1 MKKPEAAVKTVNWS
15 RPIRL
20 TALLLAA
27 CVILPSLGCSYF
39 QTSTSANLAPFAEQT
54 LAMAGSFEHSLGQGR
69 LVYARHLAQGP
80 DTARYKESLAELQG
94 QVRGIVAYSL
104 QVVTVAES
112 GLPADEKARELAGF
126 LDALIDRID
135 PDADVRSGLSEES
148 VRAIIENV
156 RSQESLVDALREAQP
171 LVDEAGANTL
181 AIIDELNDSGAAAE
195 AEIAGSI
202 QERHGA
208 MMRYTDIFKRQQA
221 EVLDGLTLVD
231 DYRKG
236 DETALE
242 ALRESAPLLMAD
254 TPPVGEMT
262 ANDVRSIEQRLFD
275 RLEELDQ
282 ARQSVVYDID
292 VYFTQMQ
299 ELDRL
304 NQSSK
309 AALRKAR
316 VAVHLWVKTHRKLSR
331 GITKP
336 ATFDL
341 FEITESLIGSV
352 L

>member
-1 MKKPEAAVKTVNWS
+1 MKTTPAAVRTVNWS
-15 RPIRL
+15 LAVRW
-20 TALLLAA
+20 TALLLVA
-27 CVILPSLGCSYF
+27 CVTLPNLGCSYF
-39 QTSTSANLAPFAEQT
+39 VPSTAANVAPFAEQT

-80 DTARYKESLAELQG
+80 ETAHYKESLAELQG
-94 QVRGIVAYSL
+94 HVRGIVAYSL

-126 LDALIDRID
+126 LDALLDRID

-148 VRAIIENV
+148 VRAIIESV

-171 LVDEAGANTL
+171 LVDEAGATTL
-181 AIIDELNDSGAAAE
+181 AIVDELRDSGAAAE
-195 AEIAGSI
+195 AEISGEI
-202 QERHGA
+202 QKRHGA
-208 MMRYTDIFKRQQA
+208 MMRYADIFKRQQA
-221 EVLDGLTLVD
+221 EVLEGLTLVD
-231 DYRKG
+231 NYWKG

-242 ALRESAPLLMAD
+242 TLRESAPHFMAD
-254 TPPVGEMT
+254 IPPVGKMT

-275 RLEELDQ
+275 RLKVLDQ
-282 ARQSVVYDID
+282 ARQSMVYDVD
-292 VYFTQMQ
+292 VYFQQMQ

-304 NQSSK
+304 SQSSEV
-309 AALRKAR
+309 ALRKAR

-341 FEITESLIGSV
+341 FQITESLIGSV

>member
-1 MKKPEAAVKTVNWS
+1 MRKPEAAVKTVNW
-15 RPIRL
+15 RRAARW
-20 TALLLAA
+20 TALLLAV

-39 QTSTSANLAPFAEQT
+39 QPSTSANLAPFAEQT

-80 DTARYKESLAELQG
+80 ETARYKESLGELQG
-94 QVRGIVAYSL
+94 HVRGIVAYSL

-112 GLPADEKARELAGF
+112 GLPADEKAKELAGF
-126 LDALIDRID
+126 LDALLDRID
-135 PDADVRSGLSEES
+135 PGTEVRAGLSEES
-148 VRAIIENV
+148 ARAIIESV
-156 RSQESLVDALREAQP
+156 RSQESLVDALQEAQP
-171 LVDEAGANTL
+171 LVDEAGASTL
-181 AIIDELNDSGAAAE
+181 AIIDELNDHGAAAE

-208 MMRYTDIFKRQQA
+208 MMRYADIFKQQQA
-221 EVLDGLTLVD
+221 EVLEGLTLVD
-231 DYRKG
+231 DYWKG

-242 ALRESAPLLMAD
+242 TLRESMPYLMAD
-254 TPPVGEMT
+254 TPPAGRMT

-275 RLEELDQ
+275 RLKVLDQ
-282 ARQSVVYDID
+282 ARQSMVYDVD

-304 NQSSK
+304 SQSST

-331 GITKP
+331 GITQP

>member
-1 MKKPEAAVKTVNWS
+1 MRNPAAVVKVVNW
-15 RPIRL
+15 RRAARWAP
-20 TALLLAA
+20 LLLAA
-27 CVILPSLGCSYF
+27 CMILPSLGCTYF
-39 QTSTSANLAPFAEQT
+39 TPSTSANLAPFAEQT

-80 DTARYKESLAELQG
+80 ETARYKESLIELQG

-148 VRAIIENV
+148 VRAIIESV

-171 LVDEAGANTL
+171 LVDEAGAATL

-195 AEIAGSI
+195 AEIAGEI

-208 MMRYTDIFKRQQA
+208 MMRYADIFKRQQA
-221 EVLDGLTLVD
+221 EVLEGLTLVD
-231 DYRKG
+231 GYWKG
-236 DETALE
+236 DNLALE
-242 ALRESAPLLMAD
+242 PLRESAPHFMAGM
-254 TPPVGEMT
+254 PPAGRMT
-262 ANDVRSIEQRLFD
+262 AEDVRTIEQRMFD
-275 RLEELDQ
+275 RLKDLDQ
-282 ARQSVVYDID
+282 ARQSMAYDVD
-292 VYFTQMQ
+292 AYFTQMQ

-304 NQSSK
+304 SQSST

-341 FEITESLIGSV
+341 FEITQSLVGSV

>member
-1 MKKPEAAVKTVNWS
+1 MKKPEAAVKTVNW
-15 RPIRL
+15 RRAIRL
-20 TALLLAA
+20 AALLLAS
-27 CVILPSLGCSYF
+27 CVILPSFGCSYF
-39 QTSTSANLAPFAEQT
+39 ETSTSANLAPFAEQT
-54 LAMAGSFEHSLGQGR
+54 LAMAGSVEHSLGQGR

-80 DTARYKESLAELQG
+80 ETARYKESVTELQG
-94 QVRGIVAYSL
+94 RIRGIVAYSL

-112 GLPADEKARELAGF
+112 GLPADEKAKELAGF

-135 PDADVRSGLSEES
+135 PDTDVRTGLSEES
-148 VRAIIENV
+148 VRTIIESV

-171 LVDEAGANTL
+171 LVDDAGAATL
-181 AIIDELNDSGAAAE
+181 AIIDEVRDSGAAAE
-195 AEIAGSI
+195 AEVAGGI

-208 MMRYTDIFKRQQA
+208 MGRYTGIFKRQQA
-221 EVLDGLTLVD
+221 EVLEGLALVD
-231 DYRKG
+231 DYRRG

-242 ALRESAPLLMAD
+242 PLRESAPLLMAD
-254 TPPVGEMT
+254 TPPVGRMT
-262 ANDVRSIEQRLFD
+262 AEDVLSVERRLFD

-282 ARQSVVYDID
+282 ARQWLAYDLDI
-292 VYFTQMQ
+292 YFTQIQ

-304 NQSSK
+304 TQSSEV
-309 AALRKAR
+309 ALRKAR

-341 FEITESLIGSV
+341 FEITQSLVGSV